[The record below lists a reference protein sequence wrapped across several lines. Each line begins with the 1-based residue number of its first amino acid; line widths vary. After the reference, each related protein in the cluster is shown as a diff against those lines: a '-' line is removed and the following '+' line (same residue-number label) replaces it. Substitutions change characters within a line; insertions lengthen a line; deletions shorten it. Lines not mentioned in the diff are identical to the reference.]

1 MQIIHNQNLS
11 RTPGVE
17 FHQNRAGGGSLQE
30 NGVIVIRH
38 FKEDLTIN
46 RKEGSGRKKGFQS
59 SKTAKK
65 EGIRGSDHHKK
76 YDGGDFRKN

>member
-1 MQIIHNQNLS
+1 
-11 RTPGVE
+11 VE

-46 RKEGSGRKKGFQS
+46 RKEGSERKKNFQGP
-59 SKTAKK
+59 KTAKK
-65 EGIRGSDHHKK
+65 ESIRGSDRDHHKK
-76 YDGGDFRKN
+76 YDGGDSRKN